1 MVSDLGVGI
10 VFLSVSLCW
19 FISISLNNTFQRSNS
34 KNTLIL
40 RMTAEEL
47 QSGHLFLLDKPL
59 DWTSFQ
65 AVNKLKYKLKR
76 EFKEL
81 PKKFKIG
88 HAGTLDPKA
97 TGLLIVCTGKFTK
110 KIPEIQDAPKEYW
123 TEIKIGVQTESYDTE
138 KPEIL
143 HQDYSHITEEQIHQ
157 ALEKFLGE
165 IDQKPPV
172 FSALKI
178 DGKRAYDLA
187 RAGED
192 VEMKSRKTTIH
203 YINDIKIDL
212 PLVSFTVGC
221 SKGTYIRSLAHDI
234 GQELEVGAYLTQLRR
249 TKIGDYSVENATA
262 DFINDDFKISE

>member
-1 MVSDLGVGI
+1 
-10 VFLSVSLCW
+10 
-19 FISISLNNTFQRSNS
+19 
-34 KNTLIL
+34 
-40 RMTAEEL
+40 MTAEEL
-47 QSGHLFLLDKPL
+47 QSGQIFLLDKPL

-76 EFKEL
+76 AFPEL

-88 HAGTLDPKA
+88 HAGTLDPRA

-110 KIPEIQDAPKEYW
+110 RIPEIQDAPKEYW
-123 TEIKIGVQTESYDTE
+123 TEVKIGVQTESYDTE

-143 HQDYSHITEEQIHQ
+143 PIDYSNVTTEHIHQ
-157 ALEKFLGE
+157 TLSNFIGE

-172 FSALKI
+172 FSALKV

-187 RAGED
+187 RAGAE

-203 YINDIKIDL
+203 YLNEIEINL
-212 PLVSFTVGC
+212 PYISFIVGC

-234 GQELEVGAYLTQLRR
+234 GQDLGVGAYLTQLRR
-249 TKIGDYSVENATA
+249 TKIGEYSVENASA
-262 DFINDDFKISE
+262 DFIKDDFKVSE

>member
-1 MVSDLGVGI
+1 
-10 VFLSVSLCW
+10 
-19 FISISLNNTFQRSNS
+19 
-34 KNTLIL
+34 
-40 RMTAEEL
+40 MTAEQL
-47 QSGHLFLLDKPL
+47 QSGHIFLLDKPL

-65 AVNKLKYKLKR
+65 AVNKMKYKPKR

-88 HAGTLDPKA
+88 HAGTLDPRA

-143 HQDYSHITEEQIHQ
+143 PTDYSHITENLINQV
-157 ALEKFLGE
+157 LEKFVGE

-172 FSALKI
+172 FSAIKI
-178 DGKRAYDLA
+178 DGNRAYDLA
-187 RAGED
+187 RKGEE

-203 YINDIKIDL
+203 YINNIEINL
-212 PLVSFTVGC
+212 PFVSFTVGC

-234 GQELEVGAYLTQLRR
+234 GQELGIGAYLTQLKNQNRR
-249 TKIGDYSVENATA
+249 I
-262 DFINDDFKISE
+262 FC

>member
-1 MVSDLGVGI
+1 
-10 VFLSVSLCW
+10 
-19 FISISLNNTFQRSNS
+19 
-34 KNTLIL
+34 
-40 RMTAEEL
+40 MTAEQLLE
-47 QSGHLFLLDKPL
+47 GHIFLVDKPL

-65 AVNKLKYKLKR
+65 AVNKMKYKLKN
-76 EFKEL
+76 EFGL

-88 HAGTLDPKA
+88 HAGTLDPRA

-143 HQDYSHITEEQIHQ
+143 QQDISHITEDLVKA

-165 IDQKPPV
+165 IEQKPPI
-172 FSALKI
+172 FSAIKI
-178 DGKRAYDLA
+178 DGKRAYDMA
-187 RAGED
+187 RAGQE
-192 VEMKSRKTTIH
+192 VEMKSRKTTIN
-203 YINDIKIDL
+203 YINDIEINF

-234 GQELEVGAYLTQLRR
+234 GKELKVGAYLTQLRR
-249 TKIGDYSVENATA
+249 TKIGDYRIEDATSDFLESEYKFENL
-262 DFINDDFKISE
+262 

>member
-1 MVSDLGVGI
+1 
-10 VFLSVSLCW
+10 
-19 FISISLNNTFQRSNS
+19 
-34 KNTLIL
+34 
-40 RMTAEEL
+40 MTAENL
-47 QSGHLFLLDKPL
+47 LSGQIILLDKPL

-97 TGLLIVCTGKFTK
+97 TGLLIICTGKFTK
-110 KIPEIQDAPKEYW
+110 KISEIQDAPKEYF

-143 HQDYSHITEEQIHQ
+143 QQDFSHISSDFIIET
-157 ALEKFLGE
+157 LNKFLGE
-165 IDQKPPV
+165 IEQKPPV
-172 FSALKI
+172 FSAIKI
-178 DGKRAYDLA
+178 DGKRAYNLA
-187 RAGED
+187 RKGEE

-203 YINDIKIDL
+203 YLENLEIDL
-212 PLVSFTVGC
+212 PFVRFTVGC

-234 GQELEVGAYLTQLRR
+234 GQELGIGAYLTNLRR
-249 TKIGDYSVENATA
+249 TKIGEYSIENASSKFLEN
-262 DFINDDFKISE
+262 DFRFLENL

>member
-1 MVSDLGVGI
+1 MKTDKD
-10 VFLSVSLCW
+10 FLDGQ
-19 FISISLNNTFQRSNS
+19 II
-34 KNTLIL
+34 
-40 RMTAEEL
+40 
-47 QSGHLFLLDKPL
+47 LLDKPL

-65 AVNKLKYKLKR
+65 AVNKLKYKLKK
-76 EFKEL
+76 EFNL

-88 HAGTLDPKA
+88 HAGTLDPRA

-110 KIPEIQDAPKEYW
+110 KIPEIQDAPKEYL

-187 RAGED
+187 RAGEE

-221 SKGTYIRSLAHDI
+221 SKGT
-234 GQELEVGAYLTQLRR
+234 
-249 TKIGDYSVENATA
+249 
-262 DFINDDFKISE
+262 

>member
-1 MVSDLGVGI
+1 MTHED
-10 VFLSVSLCW
+10 FLAGQV
-19 FISISLNNTFQRSNS
+19 
-34 KNTLIL
+34 
-40 RMTAEEL
+40 
-47 QSGHLFLLDKPL
+47 LLVDKPL

-88 HAGTLDPKA
+88 HAGTLDPRA

-110 KIPEIQDAPKEYW
+110 KIPEIQDAPKEYIA
-123 TEIKIGVQTESYDTE
+123 EIKIGVQTESYDTE

-143 HQDYSHITEEQIHQ
+143 HQDISHINEELILS
-157 ALEKFLGE
+157 ALEKFVGE

-178 DGKRAYDLA
+178 DGERAYDLA
-187 RAGED
+187 RAGQE

-203 YINDIKIDL
+203 YINEIKINL
-212 PLVSFTVGC
+212 PLITFTVGC

-234 GQELEVGAYLTQLRR
+234 GQELGVGAYLTQLRR
-249 TKIGDYSVENATA
+249 TKIGDYSVENANNHYLEN
-262 DFINDDFKISE
+262 DFLFSE

>member
-1 MVSDLGVGI
+1 
-10 VFLSVSLCW
+10 
-19 FISISLNNTFQRSNS
+19 
-34 KNTLIL
+34 
-40 RMTAEEL
+40 MTAEEL
-47 QSGHLFLLDKPL
+47 QSGYIFLLDKPL

-88 HAGTLDPKA
+88 HAGTLDPRA

-123 TEIKIGVQTESYDTE
+123 AEIKIGVQTESYDTE

-143 HQDYSHITEEQIHQ
+143 PTDFSNITESQINQ
-157 ALEKFLGE
+157 TLEKFVGE

-172 FSALKI
+172 FSAIKI
-178 DGKRAYDLA
+178 DGNRAYDLA
-187 RAGED
+187 RKGQE

-203 YINDIKIDL
+203 YINNIEINL
-212 PLVSFTVGC
+212 PFISFTVGC
-221 SKGTYIRSLAHDI
+221 GKGTYIRSLAHDI
-234 GQELEVGAYLTQLRR
+234 GQELGVGAYLTQLRR
-249 TKIGDYSVENATA
+249 TKIGEYSVDDAKSEYLDN
-262 DFINDDFKISE
+262 DFHFLIEKK